1 MRQYVQEIAQVLHL
15 MSEQELKDSIEEL
28 CRYLLF
34 KYGEYYI
41 DDFDD
46 DTTKPV
52 FDTVRTGEYT
62 IRLSGRTITC
72 QNIHSNHGILSLI
85 PLLLASSPNSPL
97 ASSPHSPQG
106 IQYPI
111 GGTPSHRLLP
121 IATLKGKPNHI
132 VVVKALIE
140 IVNGLHQ
147 VEERMFGPET
157 DEW

>member
-1 MRQYVQEIAQVLHL
+1 MRQYVQEITQVLHL
-15 MSEQELKDSIEEL
+15 MSEQELKDSIEKL

-72 QNIHSNHGILSLI
+72 QNIHSNHGTLSLI
-85 PLLLASSPNSPL
+85 PIANSP
-97 ASSPHSPQG
+97 
-106 IQYPI
+106 
-111 GGTPSHRLLP
+111 LP

-132 VVVKALIE
+132 AVVKVLIE
-140 IVNGLHQ
+140 MVNGLHQ
-147 VEERMFGPET
+147 AEDRMFGPEAA
-157 DEW
+157 EWY

>member
-1 MRQYVQEIAQVLHL
+1 MRQYVQEIAQVLYL
-15 MSEQELKDSIEEL
+15 MSEQELKDSIEKL

-72 QNIHSNHGILSLI
+72 QNIHSNHGTLSLVSI
-85 PLLLASSPNSPL
+85 SLPFREGAGVGSSLPLTA
-97 ASSPHSPQG
+97 
-106 IQYPI
+106 
-111 GGTPSHRLLP
+111 
-121 IATLKGKPNHI
+121 LKGKTNHI
-132 VVVKALIE
+132 AVVKALIKM
-140 IVNGLHQ
+140 VNGLHQ
-147 VEERMFGPET
+147 AEERMFGPEAA
-157 DEW
+157 EWY

>member
-15 MSEQELKDSIEEL
+15 MSEQELKDSIEKF
-28 CRYLLF
+28 CQYLLF

-62 IRLSGRTITC
+62 IRLSGKTITC
-72 QNIHSNHGILSLI
+72 QNIHSNHGTLSLI
-85 PLLLASSPNSPL
+85 PIANSP
-97 ASSPHSPQG
+97 
-106 IQYPI
+106 
-111 GGTPSHRLLP
+111 LP

-132 VVVKALIE
+132 AVVKALIKM
-140 IVNGLHQ
+140 VNGLHQ
-147 VEERMFGPET
+147 AEERMFGPEAA
-157 DEW
+157 EWY

>member
-15 MSEQELKDSIEEL
+15 MSEQELKDSIEQL

-72 QNIHSNHGILSLI
+72 QNIHSNHGTLSLI
-85 PLLLASSPNSPL
+85 PIANSP
-97 ASSPHSPQG
+97 
-106 IQYPI
+106 
-111 GGTPSHRLLP
+111 LP

-132 VVVKALIE
+132 AVVKALIE
-140 IVNGLHQ
+140 MVNGLHQ
-147 VEERMFGPET
+147 AEERMFGPEAA
-157 DEW
+157 EWY

>member
-1 MRQYVQEIAQVLHL
+1 MRQYVQEIAQVLYL
-15 MSEQELKDSIEEL
+15 MSEQELKDSIEKL
-28 CRYLLF
+28 CGYLLF

-72 QNIHSNHGILSLI
+72 QNIHSNHGTLSLI
-85 PLLLASSPNSPL
+85 PIANSP
-97 ASSPHSPQG
+97 
-106 IQYPI
+106 
-111 GGTPSHRLLP
+111 LP

-132 VVVKALIE
+132 AVVKALME
-140 IVNGLHQ
+140 MVNGLHHA
-147 VEERMFGPET
+147 EDRMFGPEAA
-157 DEW
+157 EWY

>member
-15 MSEQELKDSIEEL
+15 MSEQELKDSIEKL

-72 QNIHSNHGILSLI
+72 QNIHSNHGTLSLVSI
-85 PLLLASSPNSPL
+85 SLPFREGAGVGTYLPLTA
-97 ASSPHSPQG
+97 
-106 IQYPI
+106 
-111 GGTPSHRLLP
+111 
-121 IATLKGKPNHI
+121 LKGKTNHI
-132 VVVKALIE
+132 AVVKALIKM
-140 IVNGLHQ
+140 VNGLHQ
-147 VEERMFGPET
+147 AEERMFGPEAA
-157 DEW
+157 EWY

>member
-15 MSEQELKDSIEEL
+15 MSEQELKDSIEKL

-72 QNIHSNHGILSLI
+72 QNIHSNHGTLSLVSI
-85 PLLLASSPNSPL
+85 SLPFREGAGVGSSLPLTA
-97 ASSPHSPQG
+97 
-106 IQYPI
+106 
-111 GGTPSHRLLP
+111 
-121 IATLKGKPNHI
+121 LKGKTNHI

-140 IVNGLHQ
+140 MVNGLHQ
-147 VEERMFGPET
+147 AEDRMFGC
-157 DEW
+157 

>member
-15 MSEQELKDSIEEL
+15 MSEQELKDSIEKL

-34 KYGEYYI
+34 KYREYYI

-46 DTTKPV
+46 DTTKTV

-62 IRLSGRTITC
+62 IRLSGKTITC
-72 QNIHSNHGILSLI
+72 QNIHSNHGTLSLI
-85 PLLLASSPNSPL
+85 PLASSPNSPL

-106 IQYPI
+106 VQY
-111 GGTPSHRLLP
+111 P
-121 IATLKGKPNHI
+121 IATLKGKTNHI

-140 IVNGLHQ
+140 MVNGLHQ
-147 VEERMFGPET
+147 AEDRMFGPEAA
-157 DEW
+157 EWY

>member
-1 MRQYVQEIAQVLHL
+1 MRQYVQEITQVLHL
-15 MSEQELKDSIEEL
+15 MSEQELKDSIETL

-72 QNIHSNHGILSLI
+72 QNIHCNHGTLSLI
-85 PLLLASSPNSPL
+85 PIANSP
-97 ASSPHSPQG
+97 
-106 IQYPI
+106 
-111 GGTPSHRLLP
+111 LP

-132 VVVKALIE
+132 AVVKALIE
-140 IVNGLHQ
+140 MVNGLHQ
-147 VEERMFGPET
+147 AEDRMFGPEAA
-157 DEW
+157 EW

>member
-15 MSEQELKDSIEEL
+15 MSEQELKDSIEKL

-62 IRLSGRTITC
+62 IRLSGKTITC
-72 QNIHSNHGILSLI
+72 QNIHSNHGTLSLVSI
-85 PLLLASSPNSPL
+85 SLPFREGARVGSSLPLTA
-97 ASSPHSPQG
+97 
-106 IQYPI
+106 
-111 GGTPSHRLLP
+111 
-121 IATLKGKPNHI
+121 LKGKTNHI

-140 IVNGLHQ
+140 MVNGLHQ
-147 VEERMFGPET
+147 AEERMFGPEAA
-157 DEW
+157 EW

>member
-1 MRQYVQEIAQVLHL
+1 MRQYVQEITQVLHL
-15 MSEQELKDSIEEL
+15 MSEQELKDSIEQL

-72 QNIHSNHGILSLI
+72 QNIHSNHGTLSLVSI
-85 PLLLASSPNSPL
+85 SLPFRAGAGVGTYLPLTA
-97 ASSPHSPQG
+97 
-106 IQYPI
+106 
-111 GGTPSHRLLP
+111 
-121 IATLKGKPNHI
+121 LKGKMNHI
-132 VVVKALIE
+132 AVAKALIE
-140 IVNGLHQ
+140 MVNGLHQ
-147 VEERMFGPET
+147 AEERMFGPEAA
-157 DEW
+157 EW

>member
-15 MSEQELKDSIEEL
+15 MSEQELKDSIEKL
-28 CRYLLF
+28 CGYLLF

-72 QNIHSNHGILSLI
+72 QNIHSNHGTLSLI
-85 PLLLASSPNSPL
+85 PIANSP
-97 ASSPHSPQG
+97 
-106 IQYPI
+106 
-111 GGTPSHRLLP
+111 LP
-121 IATLKGKPNHI
+121 IATLKGKTNYI
-132 VVVKALIE
+132 AVVKALIE
-140 IVNGLHQ
+140 MVNGLHQ
-147 VEERMFGPET
+147 AEERMFGPEAA
-157 DEW
+157 EWY

>member
-15 MSEQELKDSIEEL
+15 MSEQELKDSIEKL
-28 CRYLLF
+28 CGYLLF

-72 QNIHSNHGILSLI
+72 QNIHSNHGTLSLI
-85 PLLLASSPNSPL
+85 PLANSP
-97 ASSPHSPQG
+97 
-106 IQYPI
+106 
-111 GGTPSHRLLP
+111 LP

-132 VVVKALIE
+132 AVVKALIE
-140 IVNGLHQ
+140 MVNGLHQ
-147 VEERMFGPET
+147 AEERMFGPEAA
-157 DEW
+157 EWY